1 MSNTKFNYEKN
12 GKIISNI
19 KIFLNYLRLCINNL
33 RFTDSI
39 EEQFMWLLRFATVK
53 KIKDFLTKM

>member
-1 MSNTKFNYEKN
+1 MSKY
-12 GKIISNI
+12 
-19 KIFLNYLRLCINNL
+19 FLITCINNL
-33 RFTDSI
+33 RFIDSI